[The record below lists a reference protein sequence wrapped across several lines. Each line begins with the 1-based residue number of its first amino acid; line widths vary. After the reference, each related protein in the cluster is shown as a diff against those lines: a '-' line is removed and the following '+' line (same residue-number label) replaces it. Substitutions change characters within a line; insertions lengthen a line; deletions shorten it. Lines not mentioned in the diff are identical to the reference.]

1 MEARFD
7 DLSAGPAASFRFTGA
22 AGTIEARTPAEV
34 IPALEQLVAASK
46 SGLWSAGYVAY
57 EAAPGLD
64 PHLEVR
70 SRPPGDAFAEMPLL
84 WFALFEGW
92 EDAQPISAA
101 DYSVSNW
108 SPSVSRED
116 YISAIDRI
124 RSYIRAGDTYQ
135 VNHTFRLRASFEG
148 DDRSFY
154 RDLLEAQRAAH
165 CAYLDLGRY
174 RVLSASPEMFLSLQG
189 NRLATKPM
197 KGTAPRGRNLD
208 EDRERTTA
216 LIASAKERAENAMI
230 VDLLRN
236 DMGRI
241 SEASSV
247 HVTRLF
253 ETERY
258 ETVWQLTSTI
268 ESRLREGIELPQL
281 MGALFPSGSVTG
293 APKVRSMQVT
303 AELEDS
309 PRGVYTGAVGWIAP
323 ESERER
329 MAFNVAIRTVVL
341 DTATG
346 TAEFGV
352 GSGITHDSSAEREY
366 EECVTKALVLT
377 ERRPHFQILEALLCE
392 DGEVLWPDAHLD
404 RMAASAS
411 YFDFRFDQ
419 NAALKAI
426 DSVRSQEGAQKIR
439 LILSRDGAVT
449 ATSEPVGSSAPVD
462 VVIDEDRTVDPTD
475 VFLFHKTSR
484 REVYEEAALRHPE
497 AGDVILTNVNGE
509 VTEATSA
516 NVIALI
522 DGEWVTPPL
531 SSGLLPGV
539 HRRMLIESGELHERV
554 LTPADLRAADEVV
567 LLSSVRMR
575 RKALLEKES

>member
-1 MEARFD
+1 
-7 DLSAGPAASFRFTGA
+7 
-22 AGTIEARTPAEV
+22 
-34 IPALEQLVAASK
+34 
-46 SGLWSAGYVAY
+46 
-57 EAAPGLD
+57 
-64 PHLEVR
+64 
-70 SRPPGDAFAEMPLL
+70 LL
-84 WFALFEGW
+84 WFGLFEGW
-92 EDAQPISAA
+92 EEAPPISGGE
-101 DYSVSNW
+101 YSVSDW

-116 YISAIDRI
+116 YMAAIERI
-124 RSYIRAGDTYQ
+124 RGYIRAGDTYQ
-135 VNHTFRLRASFEG
+135 VNHTFRLRSRFEG
-148 DDRSFY
+148 DDRAFY
-154 RDLLEAQRAAH
+154 SDLLQAQRAAH
-165 CAYLDLGRY
+165 CAYLDMGRY
-174 RVLSASPEMFLSLQG
+174 RVLSASPEMFVSLQG
-189 NRLATKPM
+189 NRLVTKPM
-197 KGTAPRGRNLD
+197 KGTASRGRTLD

-268 ESRLREGIELPQL
+268 ESLLKAGTELPQL

-293 APKVRSMQVT
+293 APKVRSMEIT

-309 PRGVYTGAVGWIAP
+309 PRGVYTGAVGWVAP
-323 ESERER
+323 ASERER
-329 MAFNVAIRTVVL
+329 MRFNVAIRTVVL

-377 ERRPHFQILEALLCE
+377 ERRPHFQILEAILCE
-392 DGEVLWPDAHLD
+392 DGEVLWPEAHLD

-439 LILSRDGAVT
+439 LMLSRDGAVT
-449 ATSEPVGSSAPVD
+449 AISEPVGSRDPVD
-462 VVIDEDRTVDPTD
+462 VVIDETGSVDQNDP
-475 VFLFHKTSR
+475 FLFHKTTR
-484 REVYEEAALRHPE
+484 REVYEEAARRHPE
-497 AGDVILTNVNGE
+497 AGDVILTNQKGE

-516 NVIALI
+516 NVIALL
-522 DGEWVTPPL
+522 DGRWVTPTL
-531 SSGLLPGV
+531 SCGLLPGV
-539 HRRMLIESGELHERV
+539 HRRMLIGSGDLHEAV
-554 LTPADLRAADEVV
+554 LTPDDLRRADEVV

-575 RKALLEKES
+575 RSARLMLEV

>member
-1 MEARFD
+1 VEARFD
-7 DLSAGPAASFRFTGA
+7 DLSSGPAASFRFTGA
-22 AGTIEARTPAEV
+22 AGTIEARTRAEV
-34 IPALEQLVAASK
+34 IPALEQLVAASE
-46 SGLWSAGYVAY
+46 SGLWSAGYVSY
-57 EAAPGLD
+57 EAGPGLD
-64 PHLEVR
+64 THLKVR
-70 SRPPGDAFAEMPLL
+70 PRPPRDAFGEMPLL
-84 WFALFEGW
+84 WFGLFRGW
-92 EDAQPISAA
+92 EDAPPLPSGH
-101 DYSVSNW
+101 YSVSDW

-116 YISAIDRI
+116 YVDAIERI
-124 RSYIRAGDTYQ
+124 RSYIRAGETYQ
-135 VNHTFRLRASFEG
+135 VNHTFRLRARFEG
-148 DDRSFY
+148 DDRAFY
-154 RDLLEAQRAAH
+154 HDLLEAQRAAH

-174 RVLSASPEMFLSLQG
+174 RVLSASPEMFLSLHG
-189 NRLATKPM
+189 DRLVTKPM

-247 HVTRLF
+247 HVTSLF

-268 ESRLREGIELPQL
+268 ESRLREGIALPQV

-293 APKVRSMQVT
+293 APKVRSMEVT

-323 ESERER
+323 ASERES

-377 ERRPHFQILEALLCE
+377 ERRPHFQILEAILCE
-392 DGEVLWPDAHLD
+392 HGEVLWPEAHLD

-439 LILSRDGAVT
+439 LMLSRDGAVT
-449 ATSEPVGSSAPVD
+449 ATSEPVGSADPVE
-462 VVIDEDRTVDPTD
+462 VVIDEGRTVDSND
-475 VFLFHKTSR
+475 IFLFHKTTR
-484 REVYEEAALRHPE
+484 REVYEDAARRHPE
-497 AGDVILTNVNGE
+497 AGDVILTNEKGE

-522 DGEWVTPPL
+522 DGRWVTPPL

-575 RKALLEKES
+575 RKALLGKRG